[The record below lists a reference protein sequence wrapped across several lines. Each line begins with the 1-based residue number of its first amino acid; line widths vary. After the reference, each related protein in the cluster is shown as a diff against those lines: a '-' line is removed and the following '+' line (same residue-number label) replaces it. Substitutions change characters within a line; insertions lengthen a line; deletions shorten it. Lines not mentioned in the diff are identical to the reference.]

1 MTQLSRRQVLAGL
14 GVVGVA
20 GAGTGL
26 GTTAFFRD
34 SEAIE
39 GWYQSGRVDLLLD
52 YRSTYKPWDRYELK
66 REVPP
71 ALVAGTSKTYEIAAA
86 PAIRSVA
93 TGEAPS
99 HEMWGNLVTGNT
111 DVFADVCELPDA
123 RDISDLLPEGFETV
137 QSGTPDAPGVY
148 HPGFIDGPRGM
159 FIDLVDV
166 KPYDEGE
173 TTFSVHVCGNPAFV
187 FAELVREDSNG
198 EPLPRSEEK
207 KRIEPEKA
215 AGDLTDLLGELCDYL
230 YVVVSTD
237 PDCDNLATDA
247 DDDGDTNPFGL
258 ATEEGDILYAGSMS
272 GWLEQ
277 FGPTGDGRVVIP
289 PVSPVTEDETAKQW
303 CFTPGVHCYVM
314 NWYLPC
320 KEFDEPGRLGFA
332 DLPIKNVLVDGNPVT
347 DQDGHLGLS
356 FNDELR
362 QRGYMDVVNGLDV
375 TKSVNVT
382 QTDSCHVGIRFLAE
396 QCRHNTDWS
405 EDPDTA
411 EIGQEPDGTTESEE
425 DWEGTTTTQEPTTEQ
440 GTTTTESGTT
450 TTEQGTTTTE
460 SGTTTT
466 ESGTT
471 TTEQG
476 TTTTEQGTTT
486 TESGT
491 TTTDPGTTTTEQGTT
506 TTDPGTTTTD
516 PGTTTTES
524 GTTTTEQ
531 GTTTTESGTTTT
543 ESGTTTT
550 ESGTTTTDAGTT
562 TNPGTT
568 TTTNPGTTT
577 TADPGT
583 STGGKTTGTTST
595 GGKTTGRTGGT
606 GTTTTGT
613 TSGTTAVT
621 TTASGS
627 ATGTGTTGAGAA
639 ASGGTPGTNPLNY
652 AASQLSSPA
661 GMLMGGLAAL
671 AAAGV
676 GLWRRFADEK

>member
-1 MTQLSRRQVLAGL
+1 M
-14 GVVGVA
+14 A

-99 HEMWGNLVTGNT
+99 HEMWGNLVTGST

-123 RDISDLLPEGFETV
+123 RDISALLPDDFETE
-137 QSGTPDAPGVY
+137 QSGTAEAPGVY

-198 EPLPRSEEK
+198 DPLPRSEEK

-258 ATEEGDILYAGSMS
+258 ATEDGDILYAGSMS

-289 PVSPVTEDETAKQW
+289 PVSPVTEDETPKQW

-314 NWYLPC
+314 NWFLPC
-320 KEFDEPGRLGFA
+320 KEFDEPGRLGFT
-332 DLPIKNVLVDGNPVT
+332 DLPIKNVLVEGNPVT
-347 DQDGHLGLS
+347 DQDGRLGLT

-362 QRGYMDVVNGLDV
+362 QRGYMDIVDGLDV

-396 QCRHNTDWS
+396 QCRHNMDWS
-405 EDPDTA
+405 EDPDTG
-411 EIGQEPDGTTESEE
+411 EIGQEPEGTTDSEE
-425 DWEGTTTTQEPTTEQ
+425 DWEGTTTTQEPTTDSGTTTEQ

-450 TTEQGTTTTE
+450 TTEQGTTTTDSGTTTTTD

-476 TTTTEQGTTT
+476 TTTTDSGTTT

-491 TTTDPGTTTTEQGTT
+491 TTTE
-506 TTDPGTTTTD
+506 

-562 TNPGTT
+562 TTTTDAGTT
-568 TTTNPGTTT
+568 TTTTDAGTTTTTTDAGTTTTTADAGTT

-583 STGGKTTGTTST
+583 STGGKTTGGTST
-595 GGKTTGRTGGT
+595 GGKTTGSGTGGT

-627 ATGTGTTGAGAA
+627 GTGTGTTGAGAA

-652 AASQLSSPA
+652 AATQLSSPA

-671 AAAGV
+671 AAAAV
-676 GLWRRFADEK
+676 GLWRRFADEE